1 MSECRIPE
9 ILIVDKI
16 RGAEIYK
23 RWIQSYEIYENA
35 RELENKS
42 EKSQVGKFLNTIGSD
57 GVDIY
62 IYNSFEDETIEV
74 TIDKKK
80 SSGKKNLEWIK
91 EKFKAYFIP
100 KRNLTYERYVFCKR
114 DQFESEKNSKST
126 FQSLGNIRLRL
137 ISIQATKIHYSGG
150 LLFPIY

>member
-35 RELENKS
+35 RELEIKS
-42 EKSQVGKFLNTIGSD
+42 EKSQVGIFLNTIGSD
-57 GVDIY
+57 GVD

-74 TIDKKK
+74 TIDGKKTK
-80 SSGKKNLEWIK
+80 SSGKKNLELIK

-100 KRNLTYERYVFCKR
+100 KET
-114 DQFESEKNSKST
+114 
-126 FQSLGNIRLRL
+126 
-137 ISIQATKIHYSGG
+137 
-150 LLFPIY
+150 